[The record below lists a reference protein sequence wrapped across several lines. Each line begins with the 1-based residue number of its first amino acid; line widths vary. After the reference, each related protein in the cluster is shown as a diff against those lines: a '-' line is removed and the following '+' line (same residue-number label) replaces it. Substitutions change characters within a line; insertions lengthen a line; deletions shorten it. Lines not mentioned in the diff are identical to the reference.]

1 MFLGAKQLRTN
12 RSESLV
18 KMCVI
23 RLDREVLTAL
33 QTLELIVLMDM
44 MVKAI
49 ENDTQTRITITIPKN
64 IIRYKWKINF

>member
-64 IIRYKWKINF
+64 IIRYK